1 MSKTVVINPGS
12 GDLHNGFPRVTAQ
25 LWVGGAGAGHPLPE
39 QFIGSL
45 PPAPTLVDI
54 YRNWQLTYQALS
66 VRKHL
71 RSQLLLEDDD
81 QLEIDSVGITNVSG
95 LSFDDLSLKL
105 QEGMNRW
112 LNSEEWLNISR
123 QLRSQLDPTEEIRV
137 ILETNDDLVRRLPWH
152 RSHFYQDYLRAEMAL
167 SSPEYKRRLPLRTP
181 TVNRKK
187 VRILAVL
194 GNSKGI
200 DLDTETKFLHSI
212 ADSEVIFIVNPSR
225 AELNT
230 LLWDQAGWDILFF
243 AGHSQT
249 EGETGRIY
257 INENKTFNSLTIE
270 QLEEALKAAI
280 EKGLGLAIF
289 NSCDGLGLASALEK
303 LNIPAVIVMREPV
316 PNLVAEKFFQH
327 FLLAFAVERLSLYLA
342 VQQARRKL
350 QGLENDFPGASWLP
364 VICLNPAVE
373 PPNWLKLG
381 GIPPCPYRGLFAF
394 RESDAHLFFGR
405 EQFTADLVTA
415 VKRKPLVA
423 VVGSSGS
430 GKSSVVFAGLI
441 PRLRLDTLVLWQIVA
456 FRPGNNPIDA
466 LAAAIAPLLH
476 PQEDEFAR
484 RLVELELAAALK
496 QDESA
501 LYKIIEKLV
510 QQNPGTRLVLIADQF
525 EELYTQTEESERQP
539 FLNGLLNAVRLA
551 PSFTLVT
558 TLRAD
563 FYGSALS
570 YRPLSDAL
578 QGAVLN
584 LGPMSR
590 EELHSAIEK
599 PAAQMQVELEDGLT
613 NKLINAVDGQPGRL
627 PLLEFAMTQLW
638 SKHQSGWLTHQAYE
652 EISGVESAVGT
663 HAEAVYTQLNEADR
677 GRAQQV
683 FMQLVR
689 LGEEAEATRRL
700 ATRDE
705 VKPENWDLVTRLAS
719 SRLVV
724 TNRNESTNEE
734 TVEIVHEALIKSWGR
749 LEYWMQI
756 DGDFRRWQEQLRM
769 AIRQWES
776 SGKDEGALLRGKPL
790 VDAEYW
796 QEKRL
801 EELSIFERSFIK
813 LSLELQEHEI
823 NKQKR
828 RRQLSISLLTGGLV
842 LALSLAGVALWQWQK
857 ARVSEIQAISTS
869 SEALFASNKRLDALI
884 EAIRAK
890 QKLKTVG
897 GVDTDIQDRVE
908 SALRQAIY
916 GAVEHNRL
924 SGHSAVIW
932 GVAFSPDGQMIASSS
947 GDKTVKLWK
956 PDGTMLTTLKGH
968 SEAVYGVAFSP
979 DGQMIASSS
988 GDKTVK
994 LWKRDGEPASSSEE
1008 GNPPKETAVLKE
1020 GIPPVATG
1028 VSVALASLRPRGDAK
1043 GERASPRRGTLLTTL
1058 KGHSQAV
1065 YAVAFSPD
1073 SNTIASASEDKTVKL
1088 WKRDGEPASSSE
1100 EGNPPKE
1107 TAVLKEGFPPV
1118 ATGEPRR
1125 GTLLTTLK
1133 GHSQAVYA
1141 VAFSPDGNTIA
1152 SASGDKTVKLW
1163 KRDGTLLTTISG
1175 HSDRVS
1181 AVAFSPDGNT
1191 IASASWDKTV
1201 KLWKRDGTLLTT
1213 INDGSGKVYGVAF
1226 SPDGSTIA
1234 STSWDKTVKLWKP
1247 DGTWLTT
1254 LYGHSDFVSSVTF
1267 SPDSNTI
1274 ASASSDLTVKLWK
1287 RSSTLLTTLNG
1298 HSAAV
1303 RAVAFSPDSQTIAT
1317 GSEDKTVKLWKRYG
1331 EPASSSE
1338 EGNPPKETAVLK
1350 EGIPRAGSGVS
1361 VALASLR
1368 ASPRRG
1374 TWLNTLKGHSAA
1386 VYGVAFSPDGK
1397 IIATGSEDKT
1407 VKLWKQDG
1415 TLLNTLNGHSNSVNA
1430 VAFSPD
1436 GQTPLNSP
1444 YKRGEDQE
1452 KTFILASASDD
1463 NTVKLW
1469 KQDGTWLNTLKGHK
1483 NEVWGVTFSPD
1494 GQTIASA
1501 SRDKTVKLWKRDGT
1515 LLSTLRGHSAGV
1527 KAVAFSP
1534 DGKIIATGSDD
1545 KTVKLWKRD
1554 GTLLNT
1560 LKGHSGAVWGVAFS
1574 PLPTTIGIS
1583 GGEVPI
1589 VATGSDDKTVKL
1601 WKQDGS
1607 LLNTLNGHSARVW
1620 GVAFSPD
1627 GKTIASASED
1637 KTAILWDLDRVLDMD
1652 KLLSYSCGWVSD
1664 YLRTS
1669 PEVRQ
1674 SDRHLCDGIKAK

>member
-12 GDLHNGFPRVTAQ
+12 GDVHNGFPRVTAQ
-25 LWVGGAGAGHPLPE
+25 LWVAGHPLPE
-39 QFIGSL
+39 QFLGSL
-45 PPAPTLVDI
+45 PPAPTLVDL

-66 VRKHL
+66 VRQHL

-95 LSFDDLSLKL
+95 QSFDDLSRKL
-105 QEGMNRW
+105 LEGMNRW
-112 LNSEEWLNISR
+112 LRSEEFFNISR
-123 QLRSQLDPTEEIRV
+123 QLRSQLDPKEEIRV
-137 ILETNDDLVRRLPWH
+137 ILETNDDLVRRLPWY
-152 RSHFYQDYLRAEMAL
+152 RSDFFQDYLRAEMAL
-167 SSPEYKRRLPLRTP
+167 SSPEYKRRIPLRAP

-200 DLDTETKFLHSI
+200 DLDTETKFLDSI
-212 ADSEVIFIVNPSR
+212 QDAEVVFIVNPSR

-280 EKGLGLAIF
+280 ELGLGLAIF

-303 LNIPAVIVMREPV
+303 LNMTAVIVMREPV

-327 FLLAFAVERLSLYLA
+327 FLLAFAVERLPLYLA

-350 QGLENDFPGASWLP
+350 QGLEDDFPGASWLP

-373 PPNWLKLG
+373 PPTWLKLG

-405 EQFTADLVTA
+405 SQFTADLVTA

-423 VVGSSGS
+423 VVGPSGS

-466 LAAAIAPLLH
+466 LALAIATLVH

-525 EELYTQTEESERQP
+525 EELYTQTQESERQP

-551 PSFTLVT
+551 PAFTLVT

-700 ATRDE
+700 ATRDQ

-756 DGDFRRWQEQLRM
+756 DGDFRRWQEQLRA

-790 VDAEYW
+790 IDAEYW

-801 EELSIFERSFIK
+801 EELSTFEGSFIK

-988 GDKTVK
+988 GDRTVK
-994 LWKRDGEPASSSEE
+994 LWKRDG
-1008 GNPPKETAVLKE
+1008 
-1020 GIPPVATG
+1020 
-1028 VSVALASLRPRGDAK
+1028 
-1043 GERASPRRGTLLTTL
+1043 TLLTTIS
-1058 KGHSQAV
+1058 GHSQAV

-1088 WKRDGEPASSSE
+1088 WKRD
-1100 EGNPPKE
+1100 
-1107 TAVLKEGFPPV
+1107 
-1118 ATGEPRR
+1118 

-1175 HSDRVS
+1175 HSDQVS

-1191 IASASWDKTV
+1191 IGSASWDKTV

-1267 SPDSNTI
+1267 SLDSNTI

-1298 HSAAV
+1298 HSATV
-1303 RAVAFSPDSQTIAT
+1303 RAVAFSPDGQIVAT
-1317 GSEDKTVKLWKRYG
+1317 GSEDKTVKLWKRD
-1331 EPASSSE
+1331 
-1338 EGNPPKETAVLK
+1338 
-1350 EGIPRAGSGVS
+1350 
-1361 VALASLR
+1361 
-1368 ASPRRG
+1368 G
-1374 TWLNTLKGHSAA
+1374 TLLNTLKGHSAA

-1397 IIATGSEDKT
+1397 IIATGSKDKT

-1469 KQDGTWLNTLKGHK
+1469 KQDGTLLNTLKGHK

-1501 SRDKTVKLWKRDGT
+1501 SRDQTVKLWKRDGT

-1534 DGKIIATGSDD
+1534 DGKIIATGSED

-1554 GTLLNT
+1554 GEPALKEGIPPQATGEPRRGTLLNT
-1560 LKGHSGAVWGVAFS
+1560 LKGHSGAVRGVAFS
-1574 PLPTTIGIS
+1574 PLPTTIAIS

-1589 VATGSDDKTVKL
+1589 VASASDDKTVKL
-1601 WKQDGS
+1601 WKQDGT

-1664 YLRTS
+1664 YLRTN